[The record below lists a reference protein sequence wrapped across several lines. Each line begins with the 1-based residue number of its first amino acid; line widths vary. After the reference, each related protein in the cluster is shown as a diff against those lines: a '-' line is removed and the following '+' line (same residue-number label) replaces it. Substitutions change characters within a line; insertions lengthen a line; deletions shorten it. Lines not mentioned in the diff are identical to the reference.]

1 MTAGRAPQ
9 NTQVQNTRLVAVMVT
24 YNRLDQLKVSLTRL
38 LQSAPAHLEAVVVI
52 DNASTDD
59 TESWLATQT
68 DPRLWV
74 VRSATNGGGAGGFEQ
89 GMRHAVD
96 RYDPDWLVVMDDDA
110 RPEPGALEL
119 FQSRI
124 LSGDLDGVDAV
135 SAAVY
140 HLDGRIC
147 DMNRPWV
154 NPFWH
159 RDAFK
164 RTVKNGRDGFHM
176 GQQDYDA
183 GAPQRIDGGSFVGL
197 FVSRRGVQI
206 GGYPDPSLFLYGDDV
221 LYTLRL
227 SRAGGHIRF
236 DPELRFEHDFTTL
249 TDGVQRFRPMW
260 KCYYHHRNLL
270 MIYREAA
277 GLWFWL
283 VLPLV
288 ALKWLSKVRFYDG
301 VRGRFLG
308 LVGRALRD
316 GLLRR
321 TRVDF
326 AQVKRWSG
334 EG

>member
-1 MTAGRAPQ
+1 MNAGRAPQ
-9 NTQVQNTRLVAVMVT
+9 DMRLVAVMVS
-24 YNRLDQLKVSLTRL
+24 YNRLEQLKVSLARL

-52 DNASTDD
+52 DNASTDG
-59 TESWLATQT
+59 TEAWLATQS

-74 VRSATNGGGAGGFEQ
+74 FRSATNGGGAGGFEQ

-110 RPEPGALEL
+110 RPEPGALGV
-119 FQSRI
+119 FQSRVQ
-124 LSGDLDGVDAV
+124 SGDLDGVDAV

-140 HLDGRIC
+140 HPDGRIC

-159 RDAFK
+159 KDAFK
-164 RTVKNGRDGFHM
+164 RTVKKGREGFHM
-176 GQQDYDA
+176 GQRDYDCET
-183 GAPQRIDGGSFVGL
+183 PQRIDGGSFVGL
-197 FVSRRGVQI
+197 FVSRRGLQI
-206 GGYPDPSLFLYGDDV
+206 GGFPDPSLFIYGDDV

-236 DPELRFEHDFTTL
+236 DPGVRFEHDFTTL
-249 TDGVQRFRPMW
+249 TEGAQRFRPMW

-288 ALKWLSKVRFYDG
+288 VVKWLSKVRFYKG
-301 VRGRFLG
+301 ARGRFLA
-308 LVGRALRD
+308 LVARALRD
-316 GLLRR
+316 GLLGR
-321 TRVDF
+321 TAVDF
-326 AQVKRWSG
+326 AQVKRWTA
-334 EG
+334 ED